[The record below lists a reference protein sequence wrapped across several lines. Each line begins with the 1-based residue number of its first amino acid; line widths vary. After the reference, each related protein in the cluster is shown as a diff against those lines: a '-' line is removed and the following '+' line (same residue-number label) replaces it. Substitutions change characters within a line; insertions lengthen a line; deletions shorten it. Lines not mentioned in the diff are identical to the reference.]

1 MTWKTI
7 LLSADAG
14 EDCARRTELACDLA
28 AAFGARLVGVAG
40 SAPMPLPMGD
50 PYTGGA
56 MMGEA
61 LGLFRDMAEAE
72 VAAALKAFHAIAAA
86 YGLEGEWRGR
96 AGWPADLIAQEARI
110 ADVVVLGRH
119 SALAPARAADPADV
133 LLAIG
138 RPILVVPPMPPRDPL
153 GMPAVLAWTD
163 SRETQRAAAAA
174 LPLLRRASF
183 VSVVAVHRGAAAS
196 ESDQKAVADVAGWLS
211 RHGIDAR
218 PTVRA
223 ARSDIAG
230 EIIAAADDI
239 GAGLIVAGGYG
250 HARLREAVLGG
261 VTQELLNDAPV
272 CLLLSH

>member
-14 EDCARRTELACDLA
+14 EDCDRRTELACDLA
-28 AAFGARLVGVAG
+28 AAFEARLVGLAG

-61 LGLFRDMAEAE
+61 FGLFRDMADAE
-72 VAAALKAFHAIAAA
+72 VNAAHKAFHAIATA
-86 YGLEGEWRGR
+86 YRLESEWRGS
-96 AGWPADLIAQEARI
+96 AGWPADLIAREARI
-110 ADVVVLGRH
+110 ADVVVVGRR
-119 SALAPARAADPADV
+119 SPLAPARAADPADV

-138 RPILVVPPMPPRDPL
+138 RPMLVVPPQPPRDPL
-153 GMPAVLAWTD
+153 GTSAVIAWTD

-174 LPLLRRASF
+174 LPLLLRASF
-183 VSVVAVHRGAAAS
+183 VSVVAVNRNSAMS
-196 ESDQKAVADVAGWLS
+196 ETDQRAVADVAGWL
-211 RHGIDAR
+211 RQHGIEAT
-218 PTVRA
+218 PTVRPA
-223 ARSDIAG
+223 HSDIAG
-230 EIIAAADDI
+230 EIIAAAEDI
-239 GAGLIVAGGYG
+239 SAGLIVAGGYG

-261 VTQELLNDAPV
+261 VTQELLADAPV